1 MDTFEKVHGCLLGV
15 MIGDALGSPME
26 MMSSENIL
34 SSNFNEPITGFNHSV
49 KRKPL
54 ITKKTEATSISLSR
68 WQDVKQRAATFIG
81 NKFSSWL
88 KEENIDEE
96 LTEKSQESSLT
107 TDDWQLT
114 NAVLTSLVRRGRF
127 DATDMALS
135 HIEAYES
142 SISGWGG
149 TTRDAIK
156 ELQEYFISQGRK
168 GRSPNDRPQYIAGKG
183 SGNGVAMKVMPLM
196 LMHYL
201 KLPNNRSDVYHEL
214 LAKEV
219 AELGRLTHFDPRAW
233 AAAYAVA
240 CLALEMNT
248 GDAKAPGIVLQNL
261 MTQLA
266 SFERRYGS
274 NGLKRFSSYLKVLL
288 DDSLLLGPIE
298 KLQEEIGTGCIVT
311 ESVVFAIALYLR
323 NPFDFSQAVLEAV
336 NSGGDT
342 DTIASIVGALAGF
355 ANGPKNIPLT
365 WISHSKEFNKAE
377 DAAKQLYNAFKV

>member
-26 MMSSENIL
+26 MMSSESIL
-34 SSNFNEPITGFNHSV
+34 SSNFNEPITGFNHSI
-49 KRKPL
+49 KRKHLP
-54 ITKKTEATSISLSR
+54 TKKAVTSPIVLSR
-68 WQDVKQRAATFIG
+68 WQDVKQRAVTFLG
-81 NKFSSWL
+81 NKFSSWP
-88 KEENIDEE
+88 KKENIDEE
-96 LTEKSQESSLT
+96 VPESSQEPDLT

-135 HIEAYES
+135 HITAYES
-142 SISGWGG
+142 STSGWGG
-149 TTRDAIK
+149 TTRDSIK
-156 ELQEYFISQGRK
+156 ELKQYFAGQGRM

-201 KLPNNRSDVYHEL
+201 KLPNNRSDTYHEL

-219 AELGRLTHFDPRAW
+219 ADLGRLTHSDPRAW

-298 KLQEEIGTGCIVT
+298 KLREEVGTGCIIT

-323 NPFDFSQAVLEAV
+323 NPFDFSKAVLEAV

-342 DTIASIVGALAGF
+342 DTIASIVGALVGF
-355 ANGPKNIPLT
+355 TAGPKIIPWT
-365 WISHSKEFNKAE
+365 WINHSTEFNKTE
-377 DAAKQLYNAFKV
+377 DAAKQLYNTFKV